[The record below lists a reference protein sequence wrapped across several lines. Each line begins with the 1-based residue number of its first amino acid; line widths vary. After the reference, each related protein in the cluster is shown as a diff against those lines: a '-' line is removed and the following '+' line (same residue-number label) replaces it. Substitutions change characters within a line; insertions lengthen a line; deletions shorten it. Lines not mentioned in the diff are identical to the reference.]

1 MSVAALH
8 VSSPQN
14 HFLELKIIFSLF
26 FRRKLLRAFIT
37 LILKTVLF
45 LPLLSKASTLF
56 LFLARKRAQQ
66 PSLNFICMK
75 MRGITSWKQTSRL
88 FCLALMLVFM
98 IYRHIGTFGIQ
109 DQFLVFLKSREFLN
123 DDLRG
128 AEKSLTGFH
137 PRDCL
142 QDLQNFSTKMSC
154 KNYQRL
160 VYM

>member
-45 LPLLSKASTLF
+45 LPLLSKASTLL

-128 AEKSLTGFH
+128 QKKAS
-137 PRDCL
+137 
-142 QDLQNFSTKMSC
+142 QDFIPEIVSKTSRIFQL
-154 KNYQRL
+154 R
-160 VYM
+160 